1 MKNILAFSGSN
12 SSTSINQQLVQ
23 YTAKLVSGASVEI
36 EDIRNYPLPIF
47 SLDLE
52 KEGFP
57 ENLEAFKN
65 KIQAADAYIISSP
78 EHNGSTPAVFKNLID
93 WLSRIEKNVFA
104 DKPVLLM
111 STSPGGN
118 GGASNLQLLVKQL
131 PYQGA
136 NIVSTYSLGGFFD
149 KMKDGALVDEEQE
162 NLSKAVKTFE
172 ASL

>member
-1 MKNILAFSGSN
+1 MKKILAFSGSN
-12 SSTSINQQLVQ
+12 SSTSINQQLIN
-23 YTAKLVSGASVEI
+23 YTAKLVSNGTVEV

-57 ENLEAFKN
+57 SNLEAFKN
-65 KIQAADAYIISSP
+65 KIQAADAFIISSP

-93 WLSRIEKNVFA
+93 WLSRIEKKVFA

-111 STSPGGN
+111 STSPGGR
-118 GGASNLQLLVKQL
+118 GGSSNLQLLEKQL

-136 NIVSTYSLGGFFD
+136 NIVSSFSLGGFHD
-149 KMKDGALVDEEQE
+149 KMKDGVLDEEEQQK
-162 NLSKAVKTFE
+162 LLQAIQSFE
-172 ASL
+172 EKL

>member
-1 MKNILAFSGSN
+1 MKKILAFSGSN
-12 SSTSINQQLVQ
+12 SSTSINQQLIN
-23 YTAKLVSGASVEI
+23 YTAKLVSNGTVEV

-57 ENLEAFKN
+57 SNLEAFKN
-65 KIQAADAYIISSP
+65 KIQAADAFIISSP

-93 WLSRIEKNVFA
+93 WLSRIEKKVFA

-111 STSPGGN
+111 STSPGGR
-118 GGASNLQLLVKQL
+118 GGSSNLQLLEKQL

-136 NIVSTYSLGGFFD
+136 NIVSSFSLGGFHD
-149 KMKDGALVDEEQE
+149 KMKDGVLDEEEQQK
-162 NLSKAVKTFE
+162 LLQAIQLFE
-172 ASL
+172 EKL